1 MSTPRRDFLGWLGG
15 SALFAS
21 AGLPLRVP
29 HPSAGDTLKPIAAD
43 YDMSWL
49 DRLKGSHRAVFDSPG
64 IGEGAALFRA
74 VVWKRQ
80 YKQVYGTDPAD
91 MTAVLV
97 LRHEGIVLAMDDA
110 FWAEFEVG
118 KENKVKDPDGKKWT
132 KTNPILTLPP
142 DAPPQWAAFTLAKF
156 QEDGGIVLAC
166 NMAFGDVV
174 DRYKTKGKLSAEDA
188 RKVALTHLAPGV
200 ILQPSGVF
208 AALRAQEA
216 GCQYIIAG

>member
-21 AGLPLRVP
+21 AGLPLRAP
-29 HPSAGDTLKPIAAD
+29 HPASSGTLKPIAAD

-49 DRLKGSHRAVFDSPG
+49 ERLKGSHRAVFDSPG
-64 IGEGAALFRA
+64 VAEGAALFRA

-97 LRHEGIVLAMDDA
+97 LRHEGVVLAMDDS

-118 KENKVKDPDGKKWT
+118 KENKLKDPDGKKWA
-132 KTNPILTLPP
+132 KINPILTLPP
-142 DAPPQWAAFTLAKF
+142 DTPPQWADFTLAKF

-166 NMAFGDVV
+166 NMAFSDVV
-174 DRYKTKGKLSAEDA
+174 WQYREKRKLNAEDG
-188 RKVALTHLAPGV
+188 RKAALEHLAPGV
-200 ILQPSGVF
+200 IMQPSGVF
-208 AALRAQEA
+208 GALRAQEA